1 MLVESIEP
9 GSVVPG
15 AYGQLAD
22 GCKAALSITHSRWNP
37 CIGKVAGG
45 STLCPHHI
53 HLDPS
58 REDFLSPVLERSLLA
73 FSYAQ
78 KSRNLSFPLPAVVFL
93 NLFK

>member
-1 MLVESIEP
+1 M
-9 GSVVPG
+9 
-15 AYGQLAD
+15 
-22 GCKAALSITHSRWNP
+22 
-37 CIGKVAGG
+37 
-45 STLCPHHI
+45 LCPRHI

-58 REDFLSPVLERSLLA
+58 REDLLSPVLERSLLA